1 MIEMAFEMT
10 RDTRKSPTSG
20 VNPPVEDFDE
30 AGRRPIER
38 PSDRAD
44 LPGRLRRKPLKDGSL
59 PAGSLLVSAQIR
71 SDHFN
76 QINGS

>member
-1 MIEMAFEMT
+1 MIEMACEMT
-10 RDTRKSPTSG
+10 RNARKSPMSG
-20 VNPPVEDFDE
+20 AVPPVEEFDD
-30 AGRRPIER
+30 AGRRHIAR

-44 LPGRLRRKPLKDGSL
+44 LHGRQRREPSKDGSL

-71 SDHFN
+71 TDHFN